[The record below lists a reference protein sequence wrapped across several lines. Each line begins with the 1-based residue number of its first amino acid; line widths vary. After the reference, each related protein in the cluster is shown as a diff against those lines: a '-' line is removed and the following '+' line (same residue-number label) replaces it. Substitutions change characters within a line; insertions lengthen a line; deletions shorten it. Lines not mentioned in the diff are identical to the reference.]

1 MPNHVLKI
9 QSPDERGLIYR
20 ITERLYRRDLNI
32 LANGEF
38 VETET
43 GRFFMR
49 TEVAGG
55 VDKDALLDELREA
68 LPAEAE
74 IEWVAPRPKKI
85 VALVSKEPHCLGDIL
100 VRCQFGEMNAQLL
113 GVIGN
118 HDRLRSLAEPLGHRF
133 HLLPHANLSREDHE
147 AHLIEILDELV
158 PDYIVL
164 AKYMRI
170 LTPAFV
176 QRYAGRIINIHHS
189 FLPAFIGANPY
200 RQAHDRGVKII
211 GATAHFV
218 TANLD
223 EGPIIAQDVLDV
235 AHQLSPAQMAAAG
248 RNVEIQVLNRAL
260 SYVFEDRVFISG
272 NKTIIFD

>member
-1 MPNHVLKI
+1 MSINALKI
-9 QSPDERGLIYR
+9 QSPDRRGLVYR
-20 ITERLYRRDLNI
+20 VTELLYRHDLNI

-49 TEVAGG
+49 TEVEG
-55 VDKDALLDELREA
+55 VADREALLGELRAA

-74 IEWVAPRPKKI
+74 IEWVEPQPKKI
-85 VALVSKEPHCLGDIL
+85 VALVSKEPHCIGDII

-118 HDRLRSLAEPLGHRF
+118 HDRLRPLVEPLGNPF
-133 HLLPHANLSREDHE
+133 HFVPHADLSREEHE
-147 AHLIEILDELV
+147 AKVIEILDELA

-200 RQAHDRGVKII
+200 RQAYDRGVKII

-218 TANLD
+218 TDNLD
-223 EGPIIAQDVLDV
+223 EGPIIAQDVFRVL
-235 AHQLSPAQMAAAG
+235 HGFSPAQMAKAG
-248 RNVEIQVLNRAL
+248 HNVEKHVLNRAMYL
-260 SYVFEDRVFISG
+260 VLEDRVFISG
-272 NKTIIFD
+272 NKTIIFE